1 MSQPTPQQ
9 MPQPAPQQVPHPGP
23 QPVPQPHRQEKIGS
37 TETLG
42 QPSEAAPTAF
52 PHAANT
58 LRSSSPKPDAS
69 ELYLKSKA
77 LVDNKRECDTRIV
90 LFHKS
95 CSGPLVW
102 FFFLFASLL
111 SAALNTKDLD
121 VFIKRNQES
130 GFGFR
135 VLGGEGP
142 DQPVGNSCGGE
153 VDGWMDGMMRR

>member
-9 MPQPAPQQVPHPGP
+9 MPHPTPQQVPHPGP
-23 QPVPQPHRQEKIGS
+23 QPVAQPHRLEMIGS

-77 LVDNKRECDTRIV
+77 LLDSKR
-90 LFHKS
+90 KS
-95 CSGPLVW
+95 FLPLQLLRAAGLRFVSTSFLCS
-102 FFFLFASLL
+102 
-111 SAALNTKDLD
+111 
-121 VFIKRNQES
+121 
-130 GFGFR
+130 
-135 VLGGEGP
+135 
-142 DQPVGNSCGGE
+142 C
-153 VDGWMDGMMRR
+153 